1 MAADGVERWW
11 MNAAFLAADRLL
23 LAGAT
28 LRLTVA
34 SIGEALDVYDFSEL
48 SGPASFEKSFAL
60 KRLLEVLRE
69 GWRSRE
75 VRNLPQSDE
84 NRYSQ

>member
-60 KRLLEVLRE
+60 KRLLEVY
-69 GWRSRE
+69 
-75 VRNLPQSDE
+75 VRVGGPERFEILPQM
-84 NRYSQ
+84 R